1 MAAYGLG
8 DFTINTALT
17 SLSLVYASYFL
28 TQVVGLP
35 GTLAGLVPLIAR
47 AVDAFTDPL
56 MGRISDRT
64 TWRGGRRRPY
74 FLIGAIPLGVA
85 FAMLWWSIPVESQF
99 IKFTYYVSVYCSLSL
114 AITVLAVPYLALMPE
129 MATGYDART
138 TLNTWRNAGSLL
150 GVFAAI
156 GIRPVAEALGGGSSG
171 FAIAGAIY
179 GLLIALPWWV
189 VHRVSFER
197 SDFQGRVSEVGFFD
211 TLRLVLSNRT
221 FAQLTGLYL
230 FGRIA
235 MDMISTLLILY
246 FTFWIGRSGD
256 FELFMG
262 FFIFCVMLSLPGWLR
277 IAPRFD
283 KSTLFIFGSLWWAA
297 FQVVTIFFDSES
309 PRWLLFGYGALAAI
323 GYAVVD
329 LMPWA
334 MVGEAVDADELASGE
349 RREGI
354 YNGVFTFLRK
364 LAGALAVF
372 LVLSFLDV
380 LGFVQGDEQTETVRQ
395 AIRWLTGTL
404 PVVCL
409 LVSVQIARGYP
420 LTREAHEE
428 IVRQL
433 EARGAAS

>member
-1 MAAYGLG
+1 Y
-8 DFTINTALT
+8 
-17 SLSLVYASYFL
+17 
-28 TQVVGLP
+28 
-35 GTLAGLVPLIAR
+35 
-47 AVDAFTDPL
+47 
-56 MGRISDRT
+56 
-64 TWRGGRRRPY
+64 
-74 FLIGAIPLGVA
+74 
-85 FAMLWWSIPVESQF
+85 
-99 IKFTYYVSVYCSLSL
+99 FTY
-114 AITVLAVPYLALMPE
+114 
-129 MATGYDART
+129 
-138 TLNTWRNAGSLL
+138 
-150 GVFAAI
+150 
-156 GIRPVAEALGGGSSG
+156 
-171 FAIAGAIY
+171 
-179 GLLIALPWWV
+179 
-189 VHRVSFER
+189 
-197 SDFQGRVSEVGFFD
+197 
-211 TLRLVLSNRT
+211 
-221 FAQLTGLYL
+221 
-230 FGRIA
+230 
-235 MDMISTLLILY
+235 
-246 FTFWIGRSGD
+246 WIGRSGD

-262 FFIFCVMLSLPGWLR
+262 LFIFFVMLSLPGWLR

-283 KSTLFIFGSLWWAA
+283 KSTVFIFGSLWWAA
-297 FQVVTIFFDSES
+297 FQVLTIYFDAES
-309 PRWLLFGYGALAAI
+309 PRWLLFAYGALAAI

-395 AIRWLTGTL
+395 AIRWMTGTL

-428 IVRQL
+428 IVSQL